1 MAKLDLCY
9 IRINVN
15 PELNLLQLCARR
27 ETGIDTHKHM
37 EFGGG
42 RMMNRGGKGEEDK
55 QEDGDNGLYVYDVC
69 PFYVQTEA
77 SDNQSDYS
85 LPPSTCCS
93 LTLISILCHYVC
105 MCHHITSSRQPTPG
119 AQSQHQLCD
128 SSAGIRRS
136 MDTGTTEHLRN
147 QRSINRKGDAESENE
162 RKRQRENIRP
172 QQCEDCRSS

>member
-55 QEDGDNGLYVYDVC
+55 QEDGDNGLYMTSV
-69 PFYVQTEA
+69 PSMFRLKHLKISQTTA
-77 SDNQSDYS
+77 F
-85 LPPSTCCS
+85 L
-93 LTLISILCHYVC
+93 L
-105 MCHHITSSRQPTPG
+105 
-119 AQSQHQLCD
+119 
-128 SSAGIRRS
+128 
-136 MDTGTTEHLRN
+136 
-147 QRSINRKGDAESENE
+147 
-162 RKRQRENIRP
+162 
-172 QQCEDCRSS
+172 